1 MIGMEIDIRSMKK
14 YALSSLAISI
24 STLIIPLGVGIAVGI
39 AIWNEFNDNDDAIF
53 SHYILFIGIAIAV
66 SFFYLFKMYRIFN
79 ISLDYSISCS
89 LSYSCRIQIN

>member
-14 YALSSLAISI
+14 YALSSLAISM
-24 STLIIPLGVGIAVGI
+24 STLVIPLGVGIAVGI

-66 SFFYLFKMYRIFN
+66 SFFFIFLKC
-79 ISLDYSISCS
+79 IESLT
-89 LSYSCRIQIN
+89 LV